1 MEVIKV
7 KFEIELDKVD
17 IGNMNKNRYGHND
30 VLTKDYMLDILHDIV
45 DQIHDQY
52 RPCWGVWEGSGPLSL
67 DPIMEVKQN
76 GFKNQNRSSES
87 TQV

>member
-17 IGNMNKNRYGHND
+17 IGNMNKNRYGHDD

-45 DQIHDQY
+45 DQIHEQ
-52 RPCWGVWEGSGPLSL
+52 L
-67 DPIMEVKQN
+67 
-76 GFKNQNRSSES
+76 
-87 TQV
+87 